1 MLGSISDPASPDY
14 PRGIFPSQ
22 ALEEMVAHDA
32 ISADPSIDISSIQ
45 PASLDLRL
53 GEFAWRV
60 PASFLPGPGTTVE
73 DRVRDFEMHRLDLS
87 DGTVLERGCVYIIP
101 LLERLNLPQHV
112 SAFANPKS
120 STGRLDVFTRVIS
133 DRNRH
138 FDLIDRGYSG
148 PLYAEV
154 SPRTFSI
161 SVRTG
166 ARLTQLRL
174 RNGMSTVGATDLPDL
189 HHEAPLLDRDLD
201 PAETELHGG
210 LGLHIDLSGN
220 QPDRQIGWRA
230 RHHAGV
236 IDLDQDDRYDP
247 ADYWEPLFA
256 RGNGLILNPGDF
268 YILATCEAIAVP
280 PDYAAEMVPYDTLV
294 GEFRVHY
301 AGFFDPG
308 FGWSPNRS
316 TVASRGVLEVRSHDV
331 PFLLEHRQLVAH
343 LRYER
348 MAKRPKRIYGD
359 GIGSHYQGQGLKLSR
374 QFRKPS

>member
-1 MLGSISDPASPDY
+1 MPVSVPDPAYPDY

-22 ALEEMVAHDA
+22 ALEEMVARGA
-32 ISADPSIDISSIQ
+32 ISADPPIDTSSIQ

-60 PASFLPGPGTTVE
+60 PASFLPGPGATVE
-73 DRVRDFEMHRLDLS
+73 DRVRDFQMHRLDLS
-87 DGTVLERGCVYIIP
+87 DGAVLEHGCVYIIP
-101 LLERLNLPQHV
+101 LLERLKLPQHV

-138 FDLIDRGYSG
+138 FDLIDRGYNG

-154 SPRTFSI
+154 SPRTFSVA
-161 SVRTG
+161 VRTG
-166 ARLTQLRL
+166 SRLTQLRL
-174 RNGMSTVGATDLPDL
+174 RHGMSQVGATELPAL
-189 HHEAPLLDRDLD
+189 HDEVPFLDRDLD
-201 PAETELHGG
+201 PAETELHDG

-220 QPDRQIGWRA
+220 GSDRQSGWRA

-236 IDLDQDDRYDP
+236 IDLDGDDCHDP
-247 ADYWEPLFA
+247 ADSWEPLSA
-256 RGNGLILNPGDF
+256 RGDGLILNPGDF
-268 YILATCEAIAVP
+268 YILATREAVTVP

-308 FGWSPNRS
+308 FGWTPDG
-316 TVASRGVLEVRSHDV
+316 TAVASRGVLEVRSHDV

-348 MAKRPKRIYGD
+348 MAMRPERLYGE
-359 GIGSHYQGQGLKLSR
+359 GIGSHYQGQRLKLSR